1 MYPQALSDKLDKLTE
16 TIAGLTS
23 QLENKE
29 IKITAL
35 EERVERLE
43 GECDRLEQYSRRGN
57 LRFSGI
63 PETGEG
69 EDTTAK
75 VVDIVNTKMA
85 FTTPSPPVSQEDII
99 VSHRLGKR
107 SDTGDRR
114 RVVIVR
120 FNKVTVRDGV
130 IRARRR
136 LRNNDSTEQIY
147 VNEDLTQRR
156 TALAA
161 ATRQMKKTH
170 KINDCWTYN
179 GKIVVKTLTNIIK
192 VINTE
197 AEFDNHR

>member
-1 MYPQALSDKLDKLTE
+1 MNKSSGSAVGNININQAV
-16 TIAGLTS
+16 I
-23 QLENKE
+23 
-29 IKITAL
+29 II
-35 EERVERLE
+35 
-43 GECDRLEQYSRRGN
+43 
-57 LRFSGI
+57 I
-63 PETGEG
+63 
-69 EDTTAK
+69 
-75 VVDIVNTKMA
+75 NTKMA
-85 FTTPSPPVSQEDII
+85 YTPPPPPPPVSQEDIL

-114 RVVIVR
+114 RVVIVQ

-156 TALAA
+156 AALAA

-170 KINDCWTYN
+170 KFNDCWTYN
-179 GKIVVKTLTNIIK
+179 GKIVIKTLTNIIK

-197 AEFDNHR
+197 AEIDNLR

>member
-1 MYPQALSDKLDKLTE
+1 MPKARKPSSVTDSDVGDTEVMVMRFVELLKDEGVLKTLRSALYPQALLDKLDKLTE
-16 TIAGLTS
+16 TIACLTS

-75 VVDIVNTKMA
+75 VVDIINTKMA
-85 FTTPSPPVSQEDII
+85 FTPPVSQEDIL

-120 FNKVTVRDGV
+120 FNRVTVRDGV
-130 IRARRR
+130 IRA
-136 LRNNDSTEQIY
+136 TAG
-147 VNEDLTQRR
+147 R
-156 TALAA
+156 T
-161 ATRQMKKTH
+161 M
-170 KINDCWTYN
+170 
-179 GKIVVKTLTNIIK
+179 GKL
-192 VINTE
+192 
-197 AEFDNHR
+197 